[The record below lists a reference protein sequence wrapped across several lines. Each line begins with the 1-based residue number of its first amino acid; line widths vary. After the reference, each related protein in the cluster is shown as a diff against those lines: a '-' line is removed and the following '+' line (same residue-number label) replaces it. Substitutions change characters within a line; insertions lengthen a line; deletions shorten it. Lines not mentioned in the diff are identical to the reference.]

1 MADACADIR
10 PLASEVALGVAPAE
24 ERARVLGHV
33 ASCAD
38 CRAFLVELS
47 AVVDDLMALTPEA
60 EPPGGFESA
69 VLDRLNEGAAA
80 RPSGRRRAR
89 WPVLVAAAV
98 AAMLLAGLAAGAVH
112 RAGSDDRELAAAV
125 RRTLAVAGGEYF
137 AAFPLVA
144 DDGEQQGVVF
154 GYQGDP
160 AWVVVRFDQ
169 APAGGPYT
177 LELVGLDGTEHRLAG
192 EFDPAASAWLA
203 DLPIA
208 IHEAR
213 ELRIVDRSGHATF
226 TAALLPP

>member
-1 MADACADIR
+1 MPDACADIR
-10 PLASEVALGVAPAE
+10 ALASEVALGVAPAE
-24 ERARVLGHV
+24 ERELVLAHV

-69 VLDRLNEGAAA
+69 VLDRLTEGATAHA
-80 RPSGRRRAR
+80 SRRRRAR
-89 WPVLVAAAV
+89 WPVLVAAV
-98 AAMLLAGLAAGAVH
+98 AAMLLAGLVAGTAVH
-112 RAGSDDRELAAAV
+112 VAGRDDRELAAAA

-144 DDGEQQGVVF
+144 GDGRQQGVAF
-154 GYQGDP
+154 GYQGEP
-160 AWVVVRFDQ
+160 AWVVVTFDEP
-169 APAGGPYT
+169 PAGGPYEV
-177 LELVGLDGTEHRLAG
+177 ELVGLDGTVHRLDG
-192 EFDPAASAWLA
+192 ELDPAVATWSA

-213 ELRIVDRSGHATF
+213 ELRIVDRAGQAIL

>member
-10 PLASEVALGVAPAE
+10 ALSSEVALGVAPAE

-69 VLDRLNEGAAA
+69 VLERLNEDSAAHT
-80 RPSGRRRAR
+80 SGRRRAH
-89 WPVLVAAAV
+89 WPVLVAAV
-98 AAMLLAGLAAGAVH
+98 VAMLLAGLAAGAVH
-112 RAGSDDRELAAAV
+112 VAGRDDRELAAAA
-125 RRTLAVAGGEYF
+125 RRTLAVAGGKYF

-144 DDGEQQGVVF
+144 GDGRQQGVVF

-160 AWVVVRFDQ
+160 AWVVVTFDEP
-169 APAGGPYT
+169 PAGGPYAV
-177 LELVGLDGTEHRLAG
+177 ELVGLDGTVHRLAG
-192 EFDPAASAWLA
+192 ELDPAAAIWSA

-208 IHEAR
+208 IHEAS
-213 ELRIVDRSGHATF
+213 ELRIVDRAGHAIL
-226 TAALLPP
+226 AAELLPP